1 MAQWLQPHM
10 LFVSATKGIE
20 NDTLLRMT
28 EVIHE
33 VVGRFCGFEPKI
45 GAISGPSFAK
55 EVAEKHPPLLR
66 LPPPIAPWQRAYRRT
81 LAIPASAFT

>member
-1 MAQWLQPHM
+1 MAQWLQPQM

-33 VVGRFCGFEPKI
+33 VVGRLCGFDPTI

-55 EVAEKHPPLLR
+55 KL
-66 LPPPIAPWQRAYRRT
+66 W
-81 LAIPASAFT
+81 ASTPRGHRGLC

>member
-1 MAQWLQPHM
+1 M

-33 VVGRFCGFEPKI
+33 VVGRF
-45 GAISGPSFAK
+45 
-55 EVAEKHPPLLR
+55 V
-66 LPPPIAPWQRAYRRT
+66 WV
-81 LAIPASAFT
+81 